1 MREECPRQAHH
12 RGEIDLKQPVEIG
25 LADLLERAGERNAC
39 IVEHQID
46 TAVLGHDRL
55 RQGGNRRA
63 IGDVEPMAGDA
74 DAGTVN

>member
-1 MREECPRQAHH
+1 MLTIHASRWTSDAVGTPAS
-12 RGEIDLKQPVEIG
+12 GG
-25 LADLLERAGERNAC
+25 LADLVERPGERNAR

-46 TAVLGHDRL
+46 ATVLGHDRVW
-55 RQGGNRRA
+55 QGGNRRA